1 MAGLNIWKN
10 EYHIVRV
17 ELKGPKSIK
26 ELLQFDNALKQFV
39 EENGGI
45 VRILAKEKDKL
56 RASLGPGRGQGKGA
70 ALQAINA
77 VEAQAIRAEEIVR

>member
-26 ELLQFDNALKQFV
+26 QLLQFDNALKQFV

-56 RASLGPGRGQGKGA
+56 AHPLAREGDRAKARPSKRSTRSKPKRSGR
-70 ALQAINA
+70 
-77 VEAQAIRAEEIVR
+77 RR